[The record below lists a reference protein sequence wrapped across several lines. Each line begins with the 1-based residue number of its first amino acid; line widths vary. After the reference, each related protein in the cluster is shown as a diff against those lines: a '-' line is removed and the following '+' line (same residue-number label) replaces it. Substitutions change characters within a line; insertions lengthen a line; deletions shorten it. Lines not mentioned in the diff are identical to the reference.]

1 VAGYSFT
8 RMTRVPS
15 LDRNIQVTTKRAKIP
30 YNKPPLSISE
40 QIAQLQ
46 KRGLVFI
53 DLHKAADLLSHIN
66 YFRLEAYWYTFYDN
80 TKSDHVFIH
89 GTSFDFVWKHYC
101 FDRRLRAHIT
111 HALERI
117 EVSFRTQFAYHLSKA
132 CGPFPLNDSTLQFS
146 QSEWHEK
153 HLKLRD
159 LCQASTEK
167 FAAHFYSKYSDE
179 LLPIWAMV
187 EILSFGEIG
196 FYYKK
201 LRSIPIKTQI
211 SSTFGLNPKE
221 LSSWLHHLTHIR
233 NICAHH
239 ARLWNKRFT
248 ILPLPPQRV
257 ISPALNS
264 RWIHPSSPMDNHYNN
279 RRLHNTL
286 LIIDYLLSKICPDN
300 IWKKELIEL
309 LTRYPIDAERMG
321 FPACWSNDTYWH

>member
-1 VAGYSFT
+1 
-8 RMTRVPS
+8 MPS

-132 CGPFPLNDSTLQFS
+132 YGPFPLNDSTRIRQPLLLF
-146 QSEWHEK
+146 
-153 HLKLRD
+153 LRFMKPVACTPPKAEYQLR
-159 LCQASTEK
+159 LC
-167 FAAHFYSKYSDE
+167 
-179 LLPIWAMV
+179 
-187 EILSFGEIG
+187 LSG
-196 FYYKK
+196 
-201 LRSIPIKTQI
+201 
-211 SSTFGLNPKE
+211 
-221 LSSWLHHLTHIR
+221 
-233 NICAHH
+233 
-239 ARLWNKRFT
+239 
-248 ILPLPPQRV
+248 
-257 ISPALNS
+257 
-264 RWIHPSSPMDNHYNN
+264 
-279 RRLHNTL
+279 
-286 LIIDYLLSKICPDN
+286 
-300 IWKKELIEL
+300 
-309 LTRYPIDAERMG
+309 
-321 FPACWSNDTYWH
+321 